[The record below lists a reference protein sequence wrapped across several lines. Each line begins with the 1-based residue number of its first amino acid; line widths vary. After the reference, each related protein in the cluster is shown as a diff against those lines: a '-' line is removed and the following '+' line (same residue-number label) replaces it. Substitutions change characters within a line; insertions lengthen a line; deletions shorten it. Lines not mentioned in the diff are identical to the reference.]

1 MRKFHILL
9 LLISTFAF
17 SHTGHQ
23 ADGGGK
29 IWHFQDSEL
38 TLSGDYISS
47 ENGMVVLRL
56 TGDLSIQEFPLEAF
70 AMEDQLVIM
79 QRMALSEKFNNFF
92 LSLIL
97 DVAKNLPHSFK
108 SQST

>member
-29 IWHFQDSEL
+29 IWYFQDSEL

-47 ENGMVVLRL
+47 PCNPSGATSTYYM
-56 TGDLSIQEFPLEAF
+56 TIF
-70 AMEDQLVIM
+70 
-79 QRMALSEKFNNFF
+79 ALSETPS
-92 LSLIL
+92 SLPSADDLTINYSTL
-97 DVAKNLPHSFK
+97 IASF
-108 SQST
+108 STVTIIDSVVLEYIATP

>member
-56 TGDLSIQEFPLEAF
+56 TGDLSIQEFPLEAEERKLRKF
-70 AMEDQLVIM
+70 HPCQALEDFV
-79 QRMALSEKFNNFF
+79 R
-92 LSLIL
+92 
-97 DVAKNLPHSFK
+97 K
-108 SQST
+108 SHGLWSW